1 MLPKN
6 LQVDLV
12 RHLYSRVVSR
22 VPLFAYLES
31 VHDSC
36 AKADEM
42 MERFV
47 SHVFTLFEY
56 KNYISG
62 DILVNFNDPAD
73 RLVILMSGKVSVEF
87 EHSQNDRARITLNEG
102 QCFGDF
108 AILLEEDWADSTC
121 FNLKPNATD
130 ELTAIQVTPTDYVV
144 TLQLTA
150 EKFQKAYSASSML
163 IKNVILDFKSN
174 WMDKRRQVIE
184 EAIEAIEAV
193 RLEAVRLHDAKGQHQ
208 LGNDEIK
215 LLKIIRLWEFVAR
228 ALIKHCKKAQ
238 SRQEEAQDGKA
249 KDMHFAQIIAMRRTP
264 SQSQKSQKTSAA
276 LSSAARA
283 RTSSEPISF
292 QETPEQTP
300 SSPPAP
306 LCMFAA
312 TPSGPSR
319 RLAYAHAP
327 PTHEVQY

>member
-1 MLPKN
+1 
-6 LQVDLV
+6 
-12 RHLYSRVVSR
+12 
-22 VPLFAYLES
+22 
-31 VHDSC
+31 
-36 AKADEM
+36 M

-56 KNYISG
+56 KNYIPG
-62 DILVNFNDPAD
+62 DMLVNFNDPAD
-73 RLVILMSGKVSVEF
+73 RLVILMSGNVSVEF
-87 EHSQNDRARITLNEG
+87 EHSQNERARITLNEG

-121 FNLKPNATD
+121 FNFKPNATD
-130 ELTAIQVTPTDYVV
+130 ELTSIQVTPTDYVV

-150 EKFQKAYSASSML
+150 EKFQKAYNAASML

-264 SQSQKSQKTSAA
+264 SQSQKTSAA

-327 PTHEVQY
+327 PTHEVQS